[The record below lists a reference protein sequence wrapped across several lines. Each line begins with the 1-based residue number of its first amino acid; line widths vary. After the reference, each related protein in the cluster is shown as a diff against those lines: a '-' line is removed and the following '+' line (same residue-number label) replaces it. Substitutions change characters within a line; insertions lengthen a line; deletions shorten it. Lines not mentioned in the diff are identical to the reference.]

1 MWKKIVV
8 IAGLSVAALGVGGV
22 AWAATANSAPAV
34 GPAAAVAASTSSGT
48 SSTAPKAAHKGEHKG
63 EHKGKR
69 DKAERL
75 LKSVAHA
82 QWVSKDAKTGA
93 WVTHDAVRG
102 DVTAVSGTSITI
114 KAADS
119 TSETFTVNSTTKV
132 HAKGDTKAHP
142 GTIAQVKVGD
152 EIGVL
157 GTGSGTMTA
166 THVLDRGVPKK

>member
-1 MWKKIVV
+1 MMWKKIVV

-22 AWAATANSAPAV
+22 ALAATSSSAPAAA
-34 GPAAAVAASTSSGT
+34 PAAAVAASTSSGT

-63 EHKGKR
+63 KR
-69 DKAERL
+69 DKADRL
-75 LKSVAHA
+75 LKSAAHA
-82 QWVSKDAKTGA
+82 QWVSKDGKTGA

-102 DVTAVSGTSITI
+102 SVTAVSSTSITV

-119 TSETFTVNSTTKV
+119 TSETFTVNATTKV
-132 HAKGDTKAHP
+132 HAKGDSKAHP

-152 EIGVL
+152 EVGVL